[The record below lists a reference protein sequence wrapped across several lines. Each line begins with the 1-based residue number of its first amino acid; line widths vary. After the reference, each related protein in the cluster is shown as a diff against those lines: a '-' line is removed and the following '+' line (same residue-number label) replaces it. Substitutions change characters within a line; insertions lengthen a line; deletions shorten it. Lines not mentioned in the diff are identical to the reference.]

1 MKRILLP
8 TDFSINAYN
17 AVSYAFNLFKNE
29 ACTFYLLHTY
39 TPAVYQTEYVLHS
52 PGQIGLG
59 DVYQTE
65 AMEQMEELKKQ
76 LEREFSNSKHTLVTH
91 VAFNTLVDE
100 ILDSSE
106 QEHADYIIMGTKG
119 ATGAKEVF
127 LGTHAVHVLNKS
139 KIPVIVV
146 PDGFEFEKP
155 VEILFPTDLEVPYPP
170 EQLAPLVTVAKE
182 HGSSIEVLHIS
193 TGYELT
199 EEQEAN
205 KKQLDKTLGDVAHLF
220 HESASQPIIE
230 GIGKFQMT
238 KHMNMLAMIRNK
250 HTFIERLFIEP
261 VIQKIGYHV
270 SIPFMVIPIVEEL

>member
-17 AVSYAFNLFKNE
+17 AISYAFNLFKNE

-65 AMEQMEELKKQ
+65 AMEQMEELKLQ
-76 LEREFSNSKHTLVTH
+76 LEREFANSNHTIMTH

-100 ILDSSE
+100 IVDSSE
-106 QEHADYIIMGTKG
+106 HEHADYIVMGTKG

-127 LGTHAVHVLNKS
+127 LGTHAVHVINKS
-139 KIPVIVV
+139 KVPVIVV
-146 PDGFEFEKP
+146 PDNFEFEKP
-155 VEILFPTDLEVPYPP
+155 GAILFPTDLEVPYPP
-170 EQLAPLVTVAKE
+170 EQVAPIVTLAKS
-182 HGSSIEVLHIS
+182 HDSSVEVLHIS

-199 EEQEAN
+199 PEQKE
-205 KKQLDKTLGDVAHLF
+205 KKQQLKNSLSDVTHKY
-220 HESASQPIIE
+220 HSTSSQPIIE
-230 GIGKFQMT
+230 GISKFQMENP
-238 KHMNMLAMIRNK
+238 MNLLAMIRNK
-250 HTFIERLFIEP
+250 HTFLERLFIEP

-270 SIPFMVIPIVEEL
+270 SIPFMVIPKLEDE

>member
-17 AVSYAFNLFKNE
+17 AISYAFNLFKKE

-76 LEREFSNSKHTLVTH
+76 LENEFSNSKHTIITH

-100 ILDSSE
+100 VLNSSE
-106 QEHADYIIMGTKG
+106 HEHADFIVMGTKG

-127 LGTHAVHVLNKS
+127 LGTHAVHVINKS

-146 PDGFEFEKP
+146 PDRYEFEKP
-155 VEILFPTDLEVPYPP
+155 MKILFPTDMEVPYPP
-170 EQLAPLVTVAKE
+170 EQVAPLVAVAKE

-199 EEQEAN
+199 EEQDQN
-205 KKQLDKTLGDVAHLF
+205 KKQLDASLKNVTHLF
-220 HESASQPIIE
+220 HETSSQPIIE
-230 GIGKFQMT
+230 GISKFQMT
-238 KHMNMLAMIRNK
+238 KQVSMLAMIRNK
-250 HTFIERLFIEP
+250 HTFLERIFIEP

-270 SIPFMVIPIVEEL
+270 SIPFLVIPILEEE

>member
-1 MKRILLP
+1 MKRIILP
-8 TDFSINAYN
+8 TDFSENAYN
-17 AVSYAFNLFKNE
+17 AISYAFNLFKDE

-65 AMEQMEELKKQ
+65 ATEQIEELHRQ
-76 LEREFSNSKHTLVTH
+76 LEREFNNPKHTIMTH

-100 ILDSSE
+100 VMESAE
-106 QEHADYIIMGTKG
+106 NEEADYIVMGTKG

-127 LGTHAVHVLNKS
+127 LGTHAVHVLKKS

-146 PDGFEFEKP
+146 PERFEFEKP

-170 EQLAPLVTVAKE
+170 EQVKPIVEIAKL
-182 HGSSIEVLHIS
+182 HGSSVEVLHIS
-193 TGYELT
+193 TGYDLT
-199 EEQEAN
+199 EQQEEN
-205 KKQLDKTLGDVAHLF
+205 KKELNASLSDVAHLF
-220 HESASQPIIE
+220 HETGSQPIIK
-230 GIGKFQMT
+230 GISNFQMM
-238 KHMNMLAMIRNK
+238 KRMNMLAMIRNK
-250 HTFIERLFIEP
+250 HTFVERMFIEP

-270 SIPFMVIPIVEEL
+270 TIPFLVLPLLED

>member
-1 MKRILLP
+1 MKRIILP
-8 TDFSINAYN
+8 TDFSENAYN
-17 AVSYAFNLFKNE
+17 AISYAFHLFKDE

-65 AMEQMEELKKQ
+65 ATEQIEELQRQ
-76 LEREFSNSKHTLVTH
+76 LAREFNNPKHSIMTH

-100 ILDSSE
+100 IVDSA
-106 QEHADYIIMGTKG
+106 QHEHADYIVMGTKG

-127 LGTHAVHVLNKS
+127 LGSHAVHVIKKS
-139 KIPVIVV
+139 KIPVIIV
-146 PDGFEFEKP
+146 PERYEYEKP
-155 VEILFPTDLEVPYPP
+155 NEILFPTDLEVPYPP
-170 EQLAPLVTVAKE
+170 GQVKPIVEIAKL
-182 HGSSIEVLHIS
+182 HGSSVEVLHIS

-199 EEQEAN
+199 EQQEGN
-205 KKQLDKTLGDVAHLF
+205 KKELKSSLSEVKHRY
-220 HESASQPIIE
+220 HETSSQPIIK
-230 GIGKFQMT
+230 GISSFQME

-250 HTFIERLFIEP
+250 HTFIERMFIEP

-270 SIPFMVIPIVEEL
+270 TIPFMVLPKWEA

>member
-1 MKRILLP
+1 MKRIILP
-8 TDFSINAYN
+8 TDFSENAYN
-17 AVSYAFNLFKNE
+17 AISYAFHLFKDE

-65 AMEQMEELKKQ
+65 ATEQIEELHRQ
-76 LEREFSNSKHTLVTH
+76 LEREFDNPKHTIMTH

-100 ILDSSE
+100 IMDSAE
-106 QEHADYIIMGTKG
+106 HEHADYIVMGTKG

-127 LGTHAVHVLNKS
+127 LGTHAVHVIKKS

-146 PDGFEFEKP
+146 PERFEFEKP
-155 VEILFPTDLEVPYPP
+155 MEILFPTDLEVSYPP
-170 EQLAPLVTVAKE
+170 EQVRSITDIAKL
-182 HGSSIEVLHIS
+182 HGSSVEVLHIS
-193 TGYELT
+193 TGYDLT

-205 KKQLDKTLGDVAHLF
+205 KKELEDSLSEVAYLY
-220 HESASQPIIE
+220 HETESQPIIK
-230 GIGKFQMT
+230 GISNFQML
-238 KHMNMLAMIRNK
+238 KRMNMLAMIRNK
-250 HTFIERLFIEP
+250 HTFIERMFIEP

-270 SIPFMVIPIVEEL
+270 SIPFLVIPLKED

>member
-76 LEREFSNSKHTLVTH
+76 LEQEFSNSKHSILTH

-100 ILDSSE
+100 ILNSSE
-106 QEHADYIIMGTKG
+106 HEHADYIVMGTKG

-127 LGTHAVHVLNKS
+127 LGTHAVHVINKS

-146 PDGFEFEKP
+146 PDTYEFEKP
-155 VEILFPTDLEVPYPP
+155 EKLLFPTDLEVPYPP
-170 EQLAPLVTVAKE
+170 EQMAPLVALAKSN
-182 HGSSIEVLHIS
+182 GSSVEVLHIS

-199 EEQEAN
+199 EEQKEN
-205 KKQLDKTLGDVAHLF
+205 KKQLKESLGDVNHF
-220 HESASQPIIE
+220 YHETSSQPIIE
-230 GIGKFQMT
+230 GISKFQMS

-261 VIQKIGYHV
+261 VIQKIGYHI
-270 SIPFMVIPIVEEL
+270 SIPFMVIPLKEE